1 MPPIRRRNILVG
13 ARMVHYRRAGSGK
26 PVVLLHESPMN
37 SSAFVDLIERLRR
50 SFTVFAFDTPGF
62 GDSDPIPRSELRAHH
77 FADALAETFRALK
90 MPRCPV
96 YGLDTGAAIALSFGR
111 RHPQLTSGLVLQG
124 LPIFDAADR
133 REFLENY
140 TPPFANRWDGSHL
153 TGLWTRIR
161 DHRTFFPWYSRNAA
175 GRGVRPIPPA
185 EELHERLM
193 GFLRAGN
200 HYRHG
205 YDAAFG
211 QDAERL
217 LRKVRVPLTLLGQRG
232 GLLAPP
238 LEDLRLSDNQRV
250 VWISPGGESPVRA
263 LRAAFRDYSGRGRA
277 RRDQGS
283 FNPHGRTGVGFVDL
297 SFGQLRVRHFRGQGG
312 RPLLILHDCPGSSA
326 LLEPIAYQLGQDRPI
341 YAIDLPGHGDS
352 DPLPQARPDATA
364 FAEALEGTL
373 NVLGIRDIDLVA
385 IGLSAPIATEMSL
398 RPLTLVRRLVIENA
412 WLFSAAEKKEL
423 RANYFQS
430 ITPHWDGSHLYR
442 TWLMLR
448 DQELFWP
455 WYRRT
460 AAAAIIPSGTRALS
474 AKTLHDRTVE
484 VLKSPKTYHLAADA
498 AFRYPMKGRL
508 RRVNVPTLLLCEDT
522 HPAIRDLDAA
532 AQLVPGGRAVRIRP
546 GIPARRRLIQAFL
559 DS

>member
-263 LRAAFRDYSGRGRA
+263 LRAAFRDYSGRRPRAPGPRFLQSARAHRRRFCRPVVWPVAGSSLSRPRRSPAPHPSRLSGFLCLARADCVPVRAGPTDLRHRSSRSWRFRSPASSAARCHSVCGSA
-277 RRDQGS
+277 RRHAECSWDSRHRSCGNRIICSDRHRDVASAFDARSASCYRKRLAILGGGKERIARQLLSVDHATLGRQPSLPHVAHVAGS
-283 FNPHGRTGVGFVDL
+283 GAVLALVSTNCRRRDHSVRNPGSVGQDAAR
-297 SFGQLRVRHFRGQGG
+297 QDRRGAQEPENISPCGG
-312 RPLLILHDCPGSSA
+312 RSVSVSHEGSASS
-326 LLEPIAYQLGQDRPI
+326 GKC
-341 YAIDLPGHGDS
+341 
-352 DPLPQARPDATA
+352 PDAT
-364 FAEALEGTL
+364 
-373 NVLGIRDIDLVA
+373 
-385 IGLSAPIATEMSL
+385 SL
-398 RPLTLVRRLVIENA
+398 
-412 WLFSAAEKKEL
+412 
-423 RANYFQS
+423 
-430 ITPHWDGSHLYR
+430 
-442 TWLMLR
+442 
-448 DQELFWP
+448 
-455 WYRRT
+455 
-460 AAAAIIPSGTRALS
+460 
-474 AKTLHDRTVE
+474 
-484 VLKSPKTYHLAADA
+484 
-498 AFRYPMKGRL
+498 
-508 RRVNVPTLLLCEDT
+508 
-522 HPAIRDLDAA
+522 
-532 AQLVPGGRAVRIRP
+532 
-546 GIPARRRLIQAFL
+546 
-559 DS
+559 